1 MIFTKQII
9 TPIFTEVERI
19 TSEISVTQL
28 KNAKIE
34 RGNSCDFFI
43 QNFSDNE
50 IRQFKEYWSIIRP
63 IFDLDKIFE
72 GTYQLRWQGYSGS
85 ELYELI
91 LDSKT
96 GHRITF
102 GFYPIAKEFDV
113 YYYNQKNQILHTDF
127 IMGKTKN
134 LRNSERLKKILLL
147 FQR

>member
-9 TPIFTEVERI
+9 TPIITVE
-19 TSEISVTQL
+19 EQMISQFMVSQL
-28 KNAKIE
+28 KNTKIE
-34 RGNSCDFFI
+34 KGDSCNFFI
-43 QNFSDNE
+43 QDFSDKD
-50 IRQFKEYWSIIRP
+50 IRLFQEFWNTVRP
-63 IFDLDKIFE
+63 IFDLTKIVE

-102 GFYPIAKEFDV
+102 GFYPIEKEFDV
-113 YYYNQKNQILHTDF
+113 YYYHYKDQPTHSEF

-134 LRNSERLKKILLL
+134 LKTSNRLKDIVIL
-147 FQR
+147 FQS

>member
-9 TPIFTEVERI
+9 APITTVEEHMI
-19 TSEISVTQL
+19 SELMVNQL

-34 RGNSCDFFI
+34 KGNSCDFFI
-43 QNFSDNE
+43 QDFSEKE
-50 IRQFKEYWSIIRP
+50 IRQFKEYWNIVQP
-63 IFDLDKIFE
+63 IFELDKIVE

-85 ELYELI
+85 ELFELV

-113 YYYNQKNQILHTDF
+113 YYYQQKDQPIHTDF

-134 LRNSERLKKILLL
+134 LRNSERLKNILLL
-147 FQR
+147 FQK